1 MQVIESNIGPRV
13 GLHAYVRSSDPNSA
27 FLRMAGHQYQLG
39 HRTQTPPFCA
49 WHAFKSVIG
58 PKFRLPVHGGPSTS
72 TRSSD
77 PNSAF
82 LRMARHQLGHRT
94 QIPPSC
100 AWQVIGHKFR
110 PHQYAYVSNRSSD
123 PTSDFIHTVGSLRL
137 ARCAQPGEST
147 HRSIHLPYI
156 SYLSDS
162 HTCVVCTS
170 DQDIDPNFRTRLQRR
185 HQRLGAHLAT
195 HSPNIRLPAHG
206 RSSDPNSDLAR
217 HRPQLPNSPA
227 TTEPAPWCAPCNAQ
241 CQHSPSCTWQV
252 IGPKFRP
259 REYAYI
265 SNRSS
270 DPTSDFIHTVG
281 SLRLARCAQPGESTQ
296 RSIHLPYIS
305 YLSDSHTCVA
315 CTSDQDID
323 PNFRTRLKRPHQHLG
338 VHLATHSANIR
349 LPAHGRSSDPNSDLM
364 SIPTNRIG
372 HRTQLPTSSIP

>member
-39 HRTQTPPFCA
+39 HRTQTPPFCV

-58 PKFRLPVHGGPSTS
+58 PKFRLPMHGGPSTS

-110 PHQYAYVSNRSSD
+110 PREYAYVSNRSSD

-206 RSSDPNSDLAR
+206 RSSDPNSDLA
-217 HRPQLPNSPA
+217 
-227 TTEPAPWCAPCNAQ
+227 
-241 CQHSPSCTWQV
+241 
-252 IGPKFRP
+252 I
-259 REYAYI
+259 
-265 SNRSS
+265 
-270 DPTSDFIHTVG
+270 
-281 SLRLARCAQPGESTQ
+281 
-296 RSIHLPYIS
+296 
-305 YLSDSHTCVA
+305 

-323 PNFRTRLKRPHQHLG
+323 PNFRTRLQRPNQRLG
-338 VHLATHSANIR
+338 AHLATHSANIR
-349 LPAHGRSSDPNSDLM
+349 LPQHGRSSDPNSDLASM
-364 SIPTNRIG
+364 PTYRIG